1 MKAIT
6 SLIIATLLMV
16 LAGCASQK
24 STVPKYV
31 DGEPVNVG
39 YGEVAKGDLTY
50 SVGHVRNKETEVYN
64 DIYDYFLAKVPGV
77 RVEKN
82 GNRGASIYIRGINSI
97 NSDNQPMFV
106 VDGVTVDDI
115 SNINPYEVKSV
126 DVLKDGSA
134 AIYGVRGANGVII
147 INLKKE

>member
-39 YGEVAKGDLTY
+39 YGEVARGDITY
-50 SVGHVRNKETEVYN
+50 SVGHVKNKPTEVYN
-64 DIYDYFLAKVPGV
+64 SIYDYFQAKVPGV

-82 GNRGASIYIRGINSI
+82 GNRGASIFVRGINSI
-97 NSDNQPMFV
+97 NSSTEPLFI
-106 VDGVTVDDI
+106 VDGVAVDDI

-147 INLKKE
+147 ITLKRE

>member
-1 MKAIT
+1 MKATT
-6 SLIIATLLMV
+6 SFILAILLMV
-16 LAGCASQK
+16 AAGCASQK
-24 STVPKYV
+24 SSIPRSY

-50 SVGHVRNKETEVYN
+50 AVGHVKNKDNEVYN

-77 RVEKN
+77 RVEKT
-82 GNRGASIYIRGINSI
+82 GNRGALIYIRGINSI
-97 NSDNQPMFV
+97 NSDNQPMYV
-106 VDGVTVDDI
+106 VDGVAVDDI